1 MNLRPVGP
9 LAILALA
16 GALSSPAHAL
26 RIEKADYAMKLVPY
40 DINIRDYQF
49 PSGIRIVFQEDHT
62 RPIVSVTSVIEVG
75 AMDDPE
81 GMDGLAHLVEHLNF
95 RARHGELP
103 KNMDLI
109 KQIGGNFNAT
119 TALDRTNYLTVAPK
133 DSLIPLLRLESLRL
147 TDAVHAV
154 SDEVMHVERE
164 VVRNELRG
172 NLEQGPGDIWGN
184 INTQMFPEG
193 HPYHRNVIGFHETLN
208 NITLE
213 AIQQWVKDGYTPA
226 NATIV
231 VVGDFDLDQ
240 TGEFI
245 IEAFDQSQLVDPDNP
260 DAPLEAS
267 STPPRLTP
275 IPPEPPEPLSQEIV
289 RYSGMVENPTIVMG
303 WSLPGSFRGYDAQWA
318 MTVQMMNYAIGKY
331 LFPEWDYENE
341 EIESFGCFYNPGKV
355 NGMALC
361 FIEIGPEEDAE
372 RFIDK
377 ALDGLYE
384 LWNLD
389 NFYQMER
396 GNYVV
401 DSLPID
407 QFFMYSKLNLM
418 ASIFQSVEN
427 VSSVFGRGAE
437 VTEWLHY
444 TGNPLYYS
452 AQFEELNSVNPSKAA
467 EMAYKYLNRD
477 RHTAIVIEPLSEEEK
492 AKAERVG
499 MEGTYD
505 GVTRADQGVLLFNEG
520 ELTDAVIQQAVL
532 PVDLSKSRHFELD
545 NGLEV
550 MVVPYGAAPMA
561 RAELLFFSGADNHEP
576 WGMGQ
581 MVSKFLEREYSYSV
595 LEFAGSRSGG
605 IGSTNSNFAV
615 AGSAGNVRAMVTD
628 IREAVNTAEVD
639 VMQVGKWVKK
649 TRKSRVKDEKKPET
663 WSGRTLWDETFPG
676 HVVSRY
682 PTDEDLEFRKGLS
695 AKDANVAL
703 DTWLQPSNAVLIVVG
718 NIDGEQA
725 EADIRE
731 IFADWTTGK
740 GIEVTGRAPGVAPA
754 PDPTPR
760 KIYIYPKE
768 GTTQAQ
774 VSLMCQLPQPTCENK
789 AARQVLSA
797 AYTDELYLEL
807 RETAGSTYG
816 AYSYQSEYRGGVA
829 YLAAGT
835 MIQDSSVDLAIDTM
849 LDTLSSVQENGV
861 EQEKLQT
868 FKWNLGRKVTVGNQT
883 TTQVLGGLRDFA
895 VRGCDL
901 ESTQTYPEQIA
912 AVNNADVQAML
923 ERCVGNEVITLVGSK
938 EDMLREVEEAG
949 YQAEVVD
956 WESFIED
963 DDKKKKKK

>member
-1 MNLRPVGP
+1 MNLHSVGP

-16 GALSSPAHAL
+16 GVISTPAHAL
-26 RIEKADYAMKLVPY
+26 RIDKADYAMKLVPY
-40 DINIRDYQF
+40 DINIRDYVF

-62 RPIVSVTSVIEVG
+62 RPIVSVTSVIDVG
-75 AMDDPE
+75 AIDDPE

-95 RARHGELP
+95 RARHGDLP

-147 TDAVHAV
+147 SDAVHGV
-154 SDEVMHVERE
+154 SEEVMLVERE

-208 NITLE
+208 NITIE
-213 AIQQWVKDGYTPA
+213 AIRDWVKNGYTPA
-226 NATIV
+226 NTTVMVI
-231 VVGDFDLDQ
+231 GDFDLDQ
-240 TGEFI
+240 TADFI
-245 IEAFDQSQLVDPDNP
+245 QEAFEYSQLVDPENP
-260 DAPLEAS
+260 DAPLTAVEL
-267 STPPRLTP
+267 PPRMSAV
-275 IPPEPPEPLSQEIV
+275 PPEPPDPASQELKRV
-289 RYSGMVENPTIVMG
+289 TGMVDNTTVVMG
-303 WSLPGSFRGYDAQWA
+303 WSLPGSYRGFDAQWA
-318 MTVQMMNYAIGKY
+318 MTVQMMNYAMGKY
-331 LFPEWDYENE
+331 LFPDWDYENE
-341 EIESFGCFYNPGKV
+341 EIESFGCFYNPGKIA
-355 NGMALC
+355 GMALC
-361 FIEIGPEEDAE
+361 FIEIGPDEDPE
-372 RFIDK
+372 DYVDTS
-377 ALDGLYE
+377 LDGLYE

-396 GNYVV
+396 GQYVV

-407 QFFMYSKLNLM
+407 QFFQYSKLSWM

-444 TGNPLYYS
+444 TGDPLYYS
-452 AQFEELNSVNPSKAA
+452 AQFQELNSVNPSKAA

-477 RHTAIVIEPLSEEEK
+477 RHTAMVIEPLTEEQK
-492 AKAERVG
+492 AMAERKG
-499 MEGTYD
+499 LEGTYD
-505 GVTRADQGVLLFNEG
+505 GVTRADQGVLLFSQG
-520 ELTDAVIQQAVL
+520 ELSDAVIQQAVL
-532 PVDLSKSRHFELD
+532 PVDLSNARHFELD

-550 MVVPYGAAPMA
+550 MVVPYGSAPLA
-561 RAELLFFSGADNHEP
+561 RAELLFFSGSDNHSP
-576 WGMGQ
+576 WGVGQ
-581 MVSKFLEREYSYSV
+581 MIDKYLEREYSYSV
-595 LEFAGSRSGG
+595 LEFAGSRGGG
-605 IGSTNSNFAV
+605 IGSTTSSFSLM
-615 AGSAGNVRAMVTD
+615 GSGGNVRAMVTD
-628 IREAVNTAEVD
+628 LREAVDTADAD

-649 TRKSRVKDEKKPET
+649 SRKNRLKDEKKPET
-663 WSGRTLWDETFPG
+663 WSSRTMWEETFPG
-676 HVVSRY
+676 HVVARY
-682 PTDEDLEFRKGLS
+682 ATDEELEFRKSLS
-695 AKDANVAL
+695 GKDANLAL
-703 DTWLQPSNAVLIVVG
+703 DTWLQPSNAVLLVVG

-731 IFADWTTGK
+731 LFSDWAPGK

-774 VSLMCQLPQPTCENK
+774 VSLMCQLPTPTCDNK
-789 AARQVLSA
+789 PARQVLSA

-835 MIQDSSVDLAIDTM
+835 MIQDKSVDLALITM
-849 LDTLSSVQENGV
+849 FGTLEDIQQNGV

-883 TTQVLGGLRDFA
+883 TAQVLNSLGDYA
-895 VRGCDL
+895 SRGCAL
-901 ESTQTYPEQIA
+901 EATQEYPAMIS
-912 AVNNADVQAML
+912 AVSNEDVQGML
-923 ERCVGNEVITLVGSK
+923 ERCVGNEVITIVGSK

-949 YQAEVVD
+949 FEAEVVD
-956 WESFIED
+956 WEAFIEED
-963 DDKKKKKK
+963 

>member
-1 MNLRPVGP
+1 MNFQRVGP
-9 LAILALA
+9 FAILALA
-16 GALSSPAHAL
+16 GALAGPAHAL
-26 RIEKADYAMKLVPY
+26 RIDKADYQMKLVPY

-62 RPIVSVTSVIEVG
+62 RPIVSVTSVIDFG
-75 AMDDPE
+75 AIDDPE

-103 KNMDLI
+103 KNMDFI

-119 TALDRTNYLTVAPK
+119 TGLDRTNYLTVAPK

-147 TDAVHAV
+147 SDAVHGV
-154 SDEVMHVERE
+154 SEEVMLVERE

-193 HPYHRNVIGFHETLN
+193 HPYHRNVIGSHETLN
-208 NITLE
+208 NITME
-213 AIQQWVKDGYTPA
+213 AIRDWVREGYTPEK
-226 NATIV
+226 ATLMVI
-231 VVGDFDLDQ
+231 GDFDLDQ
-240 TGEFI
+240 TADFI
-245 IEAFDQSQLVDPDNP
+245 QEAFDYSQLVDPENP
-260 DAPLEAS
+260 EAPLVAVEL
-267 STPPRLTP
+267 PPRMSAL
-275 IPPEPPEPLSQEIV
+275 PPEPPEPPTQDILRV
-289 RYSGMVENPTIVMG
+289 TGMVDNPTIVMG
-303 WSLPGSFRGYDAQWA
+303 WSLPGSYRGYDAQWA

-331 LFPEWDYENE
+331 LFPDWDYENE
-341 EIESFGCFYNPGKV
+341 EIESFGCFYNPGKI

-396 GNYVV
+396 GQYVV

-407 QFFMYSKLNLM
+407 KFFMYSKLTWM

-452 AQFEELNSVNPSKAA
+452 AQFQELNGVNPSKAA
-467 EMAYKYLNRD
+467 EMAYNYLNRA
-477 RHTAIVIEPLSEEEK
+477 RHTAVVIEPLDEEEK
-492 AKAERVG
+492 AKAERKG

-505 GVTRADQGVLLFNEG
+505 GVTHADQGVLLFNEG
-520 ELTDAVIQQAVL
+520 ELTDAVIEQAVL
-532 PVDLSKSRHFELD
+532 PVDLSNARHFELD

-550 MVVPYGAAPMA
+550 MVVPYGSAPLA
-561 RAELLFFSGADNHEP
+561 RAELLVFNGVDNTEP
-576 WGMGQ
+576 WGLGQ
-581 MVSKFLEREYSYSV
+581 MLNKYLEREYSYSV
-595 LEFAGSRSGG
+595 LEFAGARGG
-605 IGSTNSNFAV
+605 YVGSTDASFSVN
-615 AGSAGNVRAMVTD
+615 GSAGNVRAMVTD
-628 IREAVNTAEVD
+628 LREAVDTAEAD
-639 VMQVGKWVKK
+639 VMQVGKWVKDG
-649 TRKSRVKDEKKPET
+649 RKKRVKDEKKPET
-663 WSGRTLWDETFPG
+663 WAGRTRWDETFPG
-676 HVVSRY
+676 HVVSRIAS
-682 PTDEDLEFRKGLS
+682 DEELDFRKGLK
-695 AKDANVAL
+695 AKDANMAL
-703 DTWLQPSNAVLIVVG
+703 QQWLQPSNALLLVVG

-731 IFADWTTGK
+731 LFSDWEASK
-740 GIEVTGRAPGVAPA
+740 DVAVSGRSQGVPPA

-760 KIYIYPKE
+760 KIYVYPKE

-774 VSLMCQLPQPTCENK
+774 VSLMCQLPTPTCENK
-789 AARQVLSA
+789 PARQVLSS
-797 AYTDELYLEL
+797 AYTDNLYLQL

-816 AYSYQSEYRGGVA
+816 AYSYESEVRGGVA

-835 MIQDSSVDLAIDTM
+835 MIQDKSVDLAIQTM
-849 LDTLSSVQENGV
+849 FGTIEDIQTNGV

-883 TTQVLGGLRDFA
+883 TAQVLGGLDDFA
-895 VRGCDL
+895 SRGCDL
-901 ESTQTYPEQIA
+901 EATQEYPSMIA
-912 AVNNADVQAML
+912 SVSNEDVQAML
-923 ERCVGNEVITLVGSK
+923 ERCVGNEVITIVGSK
-938 EDMLREVEEAG
+938 EDMLREVQEAG
-949 YQAEVVD
+949 YEAEVVD
-956 WESFIED
+956 WEAFIEEE
-963 DDKKKKKK
+963 

>member
-9 LAILALA
+9 LAILVLA
-16 GALSSPAHAL
+16 GLFSSPAHAL
-26 RIEKADYAMKLVPY
+26 RIDKADYAMKLVPY

-62 RPIVSVTSVIEVG
+62 RPMVSVTSVIDVG
-75 AMDDPE
+75 AIDDPE

-95 RARHGELP
+95 RARHGDLP
-103 KNMDLI
+103 KNMDFI

-147 TDAVHAV
+147 SDAVHGV
-154 SDEVMHVERE
+154 SDEVMRVERE

-193 HPYHRNVIGFHETLN
+193 HPYHRNVIGSHETLN

-213 AIQQWVKDGYTPA
+213 AVQKWVHDGYTPS
-226 NATIV
+226 NSTIMV
-231 VVGDFDLDQ
+231 IGDFDLEQ
-240 TGEFI
+240 TADFI
-245 IEAFDQSQLVDPDNP
+245 QEAFEYSQLVDPENP
-260 DAPLEAS
+260 EAPLVAVEL
-267 STPPRLTP
+267 PPRMSAV
-275 IPPEPPEPLSQEIV
+275 PPEPPPPATQEV
-289 RYSGMVENPTIVMG
+289 LRVTGMVDNPTVVLG
-303 WSLPGSFRGYDAQWA
+303 WSLPGSYRGFDAQWA

-331 LFPEWDYENE
+331 LFPDWDYENE
-341 EIESFGCFYNPGKV
+341 EIESFGCFYNPGKI

-361 FIEIGPEEDAE
+361 FIEIGPDEKPEKY
-372 RFIDK
+372 IDT

-396 GNYVV
+396 GNYVI

-407 QFFMYSKLNLM
+407 QFFSYSKLSWM

-444 TGNPLYYS
+444 TGNPLFYS
-452 AQFEELNSVNPSKAA
+452 AQFQELNSVNPSKAA

-477 RHTAIVIEPLSEEEK
+477 RHTAVIIEPLSEEEK

-505 GVTRADQGVLLFNEG
+505 GVTHADQGVLLFAEG
-520 ELTDAVIQQAVL
+520 ELTDAVIEQAVL
-532 PVDLSKSRHFELD
+532 PVDLSNARHFELD

-550 MVVPYGAAPMA
+550 MVVPYGSAPLA
-561 RAELLFFSGADNHEP
+561 RAELMFFSGTDNTEP

-581 MVSKFLEREYSYSV
+581 MVTKYLEREYSYSV
-595 LEFAGSRSGG
+595 LEFAGSRGSGV
-605 IGSTNSNFAV
+605 GSTEASFSV
-615 AGSAGNVRAMVTD
+615 MGSAGNVRAMVTD
-628 IREAVNTAEVD
+628 IREAVDTAEVD
-639 VMQVGKWVKK
+639 VMQVGKWVKD
-649 TRKSRVKDEKKPET
+649 TRKKRVKDEKKPET
-663 WSGRTLWDETFPG
+663 WSSRTLWEETFPG
-676 HVVSRY
+676 HVVARFA
-682 PTDEDLEFRKGLS
+682 TDEELEFRKGLA
-695 AKDANVAL
+695 AKDANATL
-703 DTWLQPSNAVLIVVG
+703 DAWMQPSNAVLLVVG

-731 IFADWTTGK
+731 LFSDWTPAK
-740 GIEVTGRAPGVAPA
+740 GVTTTGRTPGVAPA

-774 VSLMCQLPQPTCENK
+774 VSLMCQLPTPTCENK
-789 AARQVLSA
+789 AARQVLSS
-797 AYTDELYLEL
+797 AYTDNLYLQL

-816 AYSYQSEYRGGVA
+816 AYSYQDEIRGGVA

-835 MIQDSSVDLAIDTM
+835 MIQDSSVDLCLTTM
-849 LDTLSSVQENGV
+849 LGTIEDIQQNGV
-861 EQEKLQT
+861 PQDKLQT

-883 TTQVLGGLRDFA
+883 TAQVLYGLEDFA
-895 VRGCDL
+895 ARGCSL
-901 ESTQTYPEQIA
+901 ESSQEYPAMIA
-912 AVNNADVQAML
+912 AVSNEDVQGLL
-923 ERCVGNEVITLVGSK
+923 ERCVGNEVITIIGSK

-949 YQAEVVD
+949 FQAEVVD
-956 WESFIED
+956 WEAFLEAE
-963 DDKKKKKK
+963 K

>member
-1 MNLRPVGP
+1 MTLRRVGP
-9 LAILALA
+9 FAILALA
-16 GALSSPAHAL
+16 GIMSSPAFAI
-26 RIEKADYAMKLVPY
+26 RIEKADYEMKLVPY

-75 AMDDPE
+75 AIDDPE

-147 TDAVHAV
+147 SDAVHGV

-184 INTQMFPEG
+184 INTQMFPVG
-193 HPYHRNVIGFHETLN
+193 HPYHRNVIGSHESLN
-208 NITLE
+208 NITME
-213 AIQQWVKDGYTPA
+213 AVRDWVQAGYTPS
-226 NATIV
+226 NATVMVI
-231 VVGDFDLDQ
+231 GDFDLDQ
-240 TGEFI
+240 TADFI
-245 IEAFDQSQLVDPDNP
+245 QEAFEYSQLVDPKNP
-260 DAPLEAS
+260 EAPLTAVEL
-267 STPPRLTP
+267 PPRLTP
-275 IPPEPPEPLSQEIV
+275 IPPEPPPPATQDILRV
-289 RYSGMVENPTIVMG
+289 TGMVDNPTIVLG
-303 WSLPGSFRGYDAQWA
+303 WSLPGSFRGMDAQWA

-331 LFPEWDYENE
+331 LFPDWDYENE
-341 EIESFGCFYNPGKV
+341 EIESFGCFYNPGKI

-361 FIEIGPEEDAE
+361 FIEISPDEDPE
-372 RFIDK
+372 RYIDQ

-407 QFFMYSKLNLM
+407 RFFKYSKLSWM

-444 TGNPLYYS
+444 TGNPLFYS
-452 AQFEELNSVNPSKAA
+452 AQFEELSSVNPSKAA

-477 RHTAIVIEPLSEEEK
+477 RHTAVVIEPLSEEQK

-499 MEGTYD
+499 LEGSYD
-505 GVTRADQGVLLFNEG
+505 GVTRADQGVLLFGDG

-532 PVDLSKSRHFELD
+532 PVDLSSARHFELD

-550 MVVPYGAAPMA
+550 MVVPYGAAPLA
-561 RAELLFFSGADNHEP
+561 RAELLFYSGTDNSEP
-576 WGMGQ
+576 WGLGQ
-581 MVSKFLEREYSYSV
+581 MVNKYLEREYSYSV
-595 LEFAGSRSGG
+595 LEFAGSRGAG
-605 IGSTNSNFAV
+605 VGSTTSSFEV
-615 AGSAGNVRAMVTD
+615 VGSAGNVRAMVTD
-628 IREAVNTAEVD
+628 LREAVDTAEVD
-639 VMQVGKWVKK
+639 VMQVGKWVKN

-663 WSGRTLWDETFPG
+663 WSSRTLWEETFPG
-676 HVVSRY
+676 HVTARWA
-682 PTDEDLEFRKGLS
+682 TDEDLEFRKGLG
-695 AKDANVAL
+695 AKDANAGL
-703 DTWLQPSNAVLIVVG
+703 DSWLRPANAVLLVVG

-731 IFADWTTGK
+731 AFTDWAPAK
-740 GIEVTGRAPGVAPA
+740 GVERGERAPGVVPA

-797 AYTDELYLEL
+797 AYTDVLYLEL

-829 YLAAGT
+829 YMAAGT
-835 MIQDSSVDLAIDTM
+835 LIQDSSVDLAITTM
-849 LDTLSSVQENGV
+849 LGALADVQENGV
-861 EQEKLQT
+861 EQDKLQT
-868 FKWNLGRKVTVGNQT
+868 FKWNLGRKITVGNQT
-883 TTQVLGGLRDFA
+883 TSQVLYGLEDYA
-895 VRGCDL
+895 TRGCPL
-901 ESTQTYPEQIA
+901 VSTQDYPAQIA
-912 AVNNADVQAML
+912 AVSVDDVKSML
-923 ERCVGNEVITLVGSK
+923 SRCVGNEVITLVGSQ

-949 YQAEVVD
+949 YTAEVVD
-956 WESFIED
+956 WEAFLED
-963 DDKKKKKK
+963 EK

>member
-1 MNLRPVGP
+1 MMLRHVGP
-9 LAILALA
+9 FALLAMA
-16 GALSSPAHAL
+16 GVLSSPAYAL
-26 RIEKADYAMKLVPY
+26 RIDKADYAMKLVPY

-75 AMDDPE
+75 AADDPE
-81 GMDGLAHLVEHLNF
+81 GCDGLAHLVEHLNF
-95 RARHGELP
+95 RARHGDLP

-133 DSLIPLLRLESLRL
+133 DALIPLLRLESLRL

-154 SDEVMHVERE
+154 PEEAMLVERE

-208 NITLE
+208 NITME
-213 AIQQWVKDGYTPA
+213 IIQEWTHEFYTPE

-231 VVGDFDLDQ
+231 VVGDFDLEQ
-240 TGEFI
+240 TADFI
-245 IEAFDQSQLVDPDNP
+245 QEAFEYGQLVDPENP
-260 DAPLEAS
+260 DAPLEAVELA
-267 STPPRLTP
+267 PRLTAV
-275 IPPEPPEPLSQEIV
+275 PPEPPEPVTQELQ
-289 RYSGMVENPTIVMG
+289 RFSGMVDNPTIVLG

-318 MTVQMMNYAIGKY
+318 MTVNMMNYAIGKY
-331 LFPEWDYENE
+331 LFPSWDYENE
-341 EIESFGCFYNPGKV
+341 EIESFGCFYNPGKYA
-355 NGMALC
+355 GMALC
-361 FIEIGPEEDAE
+361 FIEIGQDEDPE
-372 RFIDK
+372 RYVDK

-407 QFFMYSKLNLM
+407 KFFQYSKLAWM

-452 AQFEELNSVNPSKAA
+452 AQFEELNGVNPSKAA
-467 EMAYKYLNRD
+467 EMAYKYLNRK
-477 RHTAIVIEPLSEEEK
+477 RYTAIVIEPLSEEEK
-492 AKAERVG
+492 AKAERKG
-499 MEGTYD
+499 LEGTYD

-532 PVDLSKSRHFELD
+532 PVDLENARHFELD

-550 MVVPYGAAPMA
+550 MVVPYGAAPLA
-561 RAELLFFSGADNHEP
+561 RAELLFFSGTDNTEP
-576 WGMGQ
+576 WGLGQ
-581 MVSKFLEREYSYSV
+581 MVNKYLEREYSYSV
-595 LEFAGSRSGG
+595 LEFAGARGASVGG
-605 IGSTNSNFAV
+605 TDASFTVS
-615 AGSAGNVRAMVTD
+615 GSAGNVRAMVTD
-628 IREAVNTAEVD
+628 LREAVDTAEVD
-639 VMQVGKWVKK
+639 VMQVGKWVKD
-649 TRKSRVKDEKKPET
+649 TRKARVKAEKKPET
-663 WSGRTLWDETFPG
+663 WSSRTMWEETFPG
-676 HVVSRY
+676 HVVARY
-682 PTDEDLEFRKGLS
+682 ATDEDLEFRKGLKS
-695 AKDANVAL
+695 KDANAAL
-703 DTWLQPSNAVLIVVG
+703 DRWLAPTNALLLVVG
-718 NIDGEQA
+718 NIDGEAA

-731 IFADWTTGK
+731 LFSDWEPAK
-740 GIEVTGRAPGVAPA
+740 EVAVTERAAGVPPA

-760 KIYIYPKE
+760 KIYVYPKE

-774 VSLMCQLPQPTCENK
+774 VSLMCQLPTPTCENK
-789 AARQVLSA
+789 PARQVLSS

-816 AYSYQSEYRGGVA
+816 AYSYQSEVRGGIA

-835 MIQDSSVDLAIDTM
+835 LIQDKSVDLAISTM
-849 LDTLSSVQENGV
+849 FGTLEDIQANGV
-861 EQEKLQT
+861 PEDKLQT

-883 TTQVLGGLRDFA
+883 TAQVLDGLEDHA
-895 VRGCDL
+895 ARGCSL
-901 ESTQTYPEQIA
+901 ESTQQYPEMIA
-912 AVNNADVQAML
+912 SVSNDDVQAML
-923 ERCVGNEVITLVGSK
+923 ERCVGNEVITIVGSRD
-938 EDMLREVEEAG
+938 DMVREVEEAG

-956 WESFIED
+956 WEAFLEEE
-963 DDKKKKKK
+963 

>member
-1 MNLRPVGP
+1 MTLRTVGP
-9 LAILALA
+9 LAILATA
-16 GALSSPAHAL
+16 GLVSSPAHAL
-26 RIEKADYAMKLVPY
+26 RIDKADYAMKLVPY
-40 DINIRDYQF
+40 DINIRDYVF

-62 RPIVSVTSVIEVG
+62 RPIVSVTSVIDYG
-75 AMDDPE
+75 AIDDPE

-147 TDAVHAV
+147 LDAVHGV
-154 SDEVMHVERE
+154 SEEVMLVERE

-184 INTQMFPEG
+184 INTQMFPKG
-193 HPYHRNVIGFHETLN
+193 HPYHRNVIGQHETLN
-208 NITLE
+208 NITME
-213 AIQQWVKDGYTPA
+213 AIRDWTKAGYTPEKT
-226 NATIV
+226 TIMV
-231 VVGDFDLDQ
+231 IGDFDLDQ
-240 TGEFI
+240 TADFI
-245 IEAFDQSQLVDPDNP
+245 QEAFDYGQLVDPDNP
-260 DAPLEAS
+260 DAPLEAIELA
-267 STPPRLTP
+267 PRMSA
-275 IPPEPPEPLSQEIV
+275 IPPEPPEPASQEV
-289 RYSGMVENPTIVMG
+289 ARVPGMVDNPTIVLG

-331 LFPEWDYENE
+331 LFPDWDYENE
-341 EIESFGCFYNPGKV
+341 EIEAFGCFYNPGKV

-361 FIEIGPEEDAE
+361 WLEIGPDEKPEKY
-372 RFIDK
+372 IDQ

-396 GNYVV
+396 GQYVI

-407 QFFMYSKLNLM
+407 QFFQYSKLNQM
-418 ASIFQSVEN
+418 AYVFQSVEN
-427 VSSVFGRGAE
+427 ISSVFGRGAE

-444 TGNPLYYS
+444 TGNPLYYT
-452 AQFEELNSVNPSKAA
+452 AQFEELASVNPSKAA

-492 AKAERVG
+492 AKAERKG

-520 ELTDAVIQQAVL
+520 ELTDDVIEQAVL
-532 PVDLSKSRHFELD
+532 PVDLSNARHFELD

-550 MVVPYGAAPMA
+550 MVVPYGSAPMA
-561 RAELLFFSGADNHEP
+561 RAQLLFFSGSDNHEP
-576 WGMGQ
+576 WGLGQ
-581 MVSKFLEREYSYSV
+581 MVSKYLEREYSYSV

-605 IGSTNSNFAV
+605 IGSTGSSFSV

-628 IREAVNTAEVD
+628 LREAVDTAEVD
-639 VMQVGKWVKK
+639 VMQVGKWVKN

-663 WSGRTLWDETFPG
+663 WASRTMWEETFPG
-676 HVVSRY
+676 HVVSRWV
-682 PTDEDLEFRKGLS
+682 TDEDLEFRKGLS
-695 AKDANVAL
+695 GKDANAAL
-703 DTWLQPSNAVLIVVG
+703 NQWLQPSNAVLVVVG
-718 NIDGEQA
+718 NIDGEAA

-731 IFADWTTGK
+731 IFADWTPAK
-740 GIEVTGRAPGVAPA
+740 GVEVSGRGRRGAPP
-754 PDPTPR
+754 PPPPPR

-789 AARQVLSA
+789 PARQVLSS
-797 AYTDELYLEL
+797 AYTDTLYLEL

-816 AYSYQSEYRGGVA
+816 AYSYQDEYRGGVA

-835 MIQDSSVDLAIDTM
+835 LIQDSSVDLAITTM
-849 LDTLSSVQENGV
+849 LDTIAGIQTDGV
-861 EQEKLQT
+861 PEDKLQT
-868 FKWNLGRKVTVGNQT
+868 FKWNLGRRVTVGNQT
-883 TTQVLGGLRDFA
+883 TTQVLGGLSNYA
-895 VRGCDL
+895 SRGCAL
-901 ESTQTYPEQIA
+901 ESTQAYPEMIA
-912 AVNNADVQAML
+912 GVSNDDVQSML
-923 ERCVGNEVITLVGSK
+923 DRCVGNEVITIVGSK
-938 EDMLREVEEAG
+938 EDMLKEVQEAG
-949 YQAEVVD
+949 YEAEVVD

-963 DDKKKKKK
+963 EK

>member
-1 MNLRPVGP
+1 MTLRSVGP
-9 LAILALA
+9 FALLAMA
-16 GALSSPAHAL
+16 GVLSSPAHAL
-26 RIEKADYAMKLVPY
+26 RIDKADYAMKLVPY

-62 RPIVSVTSVIEVG
+62 RPIVSVTSVINVG
-75 AMDDPE
+75 AMDDPV

-154 SDEVMHVERE
+154 SEEVMLVERE

-193 HPYHRNVIGFHETLN
+193 HPYHRNVIGSHETLN
-208 NITLE
+208 NITME
-213 AIQQWVKDGYTPA
+213 AINEWVKNGYTPA
-226 NATIV
+226 NSTLMVI
-231 VVGDFDLDQ
+231 GDFDLDQ
-240 TGEFI
+240 TADFI
-245 IEAFDQSQLVDPDNP
+245 QEAFEYSQLVDPNNP
-260 DAPLEAS
+260 DAPLEAVEL
-267 STPPRLTP
+267 PPRLTP
-275 IPPEPPEPLSQEIV
+275 IPPEPPEPATQEIKRV
-289 RYSGMVENPTIVMG
+289 VGMVDNPTIVLG
-303 WSLPGSFRGYDAQWA
+303 WSLPGSYRGFDAQWA

-331 LFPEWDYENE
+331 LFPDWDYENE

-372 RFIDK
+372 KYIDQS
-377 ALDGLYE
+377 LDGLYE

-396 GNYVV
+396 GNYVI

-407 QFFMYSKLNLM
+407 KFFMYSKLNWM

-427 VSSVFGRGAE
+427 ISSVFGRGAE

-492 AKAERVG
+492 AKAERTG

-505 GVTRADQGVLLFNEG
+505 GVTRADQGVLLFGEG
-520 ELTDAVIQQAVL
+520 ELTDAVIEQAVI
-532 PVDLSKSRHFELD
+532 PVDLSSSRHFELD

-550 MVVPYGAAPMA
+550 MVVPYGSAPLA
-561 RAELLFFSGADNHEP
+561 RAELMFFSGSDNHEP
-576 WGMGQ
+576 WGLGQ
-581 MVSKFLEREYSYSV
+581 MVNKYLEREYSYSV

-605 IGSTNSNFAV
+605 VGSTTSNFSV

-628 IREAVNTAEVD
+628 IREAVDTAEAD
-639 VMQVGKWVKK
+639 VMQVGKWVKDS
-649 TRKSRVKDEKKPET
+649 RKARVKDEKKPET
-663 WSGRTLWDETFPG
+663 WSGRTLWEETFPG
-676 HVVSRY
+676 HVTARWV
-682 PTDEDLEFRKGLS
+682 TDEDLEFRKSLKS
-695 AKDANVAL
+695 KDANLAL
-703 DTWLQPSNAVLIVVG
+703 RTWLQPSNAVLLVVG

-731 IFADWTTGK
+731 LFSDWAPAK
-740 GIEVTGRAPGVAPA
+740 DIEVSGRAPGVAPA

-797 AYTDELYLEL
+797 AYTDVLYLEL

-835 MIQDSSVDLAIDTM
+835 LIQDSSVDLAISTM
-849 LDTLSSVQENGV
+849 LDTLEGIQGSGV
-861 EQEKLQT
+861 EQDKLQT

-883 TTQVLGGLRDFA
+883 TSQVLGGLVDYA
-895 VRGCDL
+895 SRGCPL
-901 ESTQTYPEQIA
+901 QNSQTYPALIASVDNA
-912 AVNNADVQAML
+912 AVQSML
-923 ERCVGNEVITLVGSK
+923 ERCVGNEVITIIGSK

-956 WESFIED
+956 WEAFIEEE
-963 DDKKKKKK
+963 K